1 LFNMKSF
8 LRPSRVITSV
18 TLLALLFISNYT
30 LTYTNNPP
38 TAKTGAPG
46 EGDCTDCHSGTAITS
61 GTEFKNLTI
70 STNMVD
76 DEYVPDS
83 TYKVTVSYVES
94 GKSKFGFSATAL
106 KSSDNSMA
114 GDFTVLSSTTTATDN
129 ATVNSKSRE
138 YIHQKSG
145 GTSGSG
151 KIDWT
156 FEWEAP
162 DKNEGDVKFYI
173 ALNSSNSNSSTGGDK
188 IVLKDFVIPASSRL
202 PEADIKTSSLTVCAG
217 DTLLL
222 DGTGSKKALSY
233 KWKTNGGTQKNLT
246 DSAIKVVWTTTGT
259 KNVRLVASNALG
271 DSKEESVSIK
281 VIAKTPITVTQTD
294 SVVCNGESIF
304 LEASGSVTGWKWN
317 TNETSN
323 KIEVFQSG
331 IYTVEGTAANGCVTK
346 SKEFDL
352 TILPK
357 TSITLS
363 TNGRDTFCSNE
374 SVTLY
379 SSVKLKNFNIIDK
392 AIPIAMG
399 SSDQIS
405 FKVPPGPYTFTA
417 EGVDTFGCDINPSN
431 LIDAFVSPQLLAP
444 DVTCVGVKTESLG
457 VEWPADPQVKKYEVS
472 LDSGKTWISPNDPT
486 GFGHQVTG
494 LTFGTT
500 VNFRV
505 RGKVFSYCQY
515 SETQELTCKTRECF
529 KVNYDVTADNGCEG
543 DSARLQID
551 NIDLEKYGL
560 AFNSKTYGTATRYA
574 FSGDTGNYQVN
585 ISFVDSNA
593 LSCPSVDTTIQLRIN
608 SKPRPQSLVGW
619 QRRAGENVLCAD
631 TLKKELTGTTEE
643 NGKAYTNYS
652 WMGEGVSENAGVFEL
667 DPGVPGED
675 NINLVYAVTN
685 EEGCEDSIEINVALD
700 PPMEV
705 SFTTNEK
712 GRNVNFT
719 QTISGATK
727 WKWYF
732 GDGDSSELENPSHY
746 YNADGS
752 YEVELRSTDTENV
765 CPQASF
771 KQSLDLVGD
780 GISYAALNADVYPVP
795 FTNVL
800 SIKLEKSN
808 EVYEMRLYD
817 TKGQVVFEN
826 ANVKALAS
834 FDLSHLNN
842 GVYLLYLSSKE
853 ELMTQ
858 TVLKQ

>member
-1 LFNMKSF
+1 MKSF
-8 LRPSRVITSV
+8 LRPSRVITGT
-18 TLLALLFISNYT
+18 TLLVLLLISNYT

-70 STNMVD
+70 STNMVN

-129 ATVNSKSRE
+129 GTVNSKSRE

-162 DKNEGDVKFYI
+162 STNEGDIKFYV
-173 ALNSSNSNSSTGGDK
+173 ALNSSNSNSGTGGDK

-202 PEADIKTSSLTVCAG
+202 PDADIKTSTLTVCEG

-222 DGTGSKKALSY
+222 DGTGSKNTLTY

-246 DSAIKVVWTTTGT
+246 DSAIKVVWNTTGT

-271 DSKEESVSIK
+271 SSKEESVSVN
-281 VIAKTPITVTQTD
+281 VIAKTPINVTQTD

-304 LEASGSVTGWKWN
+304 LEASGSVTGWKWS

-323 KIEVFQSG
+323 KIEVRQSG
-331 IYTVEGTAANGCVTK
+331 VYTVEGTASNGCVTT

-363 TNGRDTFCSNE
+363 TNGRDTFCTNE
-374 SVTLY
+374 PVVLY
-379 SSVKLKNFNIIDK
+379 SNVKLKTFNIIDK
-392 AIPIAMG
+392 AIPLAMAS
-399 SSDQIS
+399 SSDKVS
-405 FKVPPGPYTFTA
+405 FTVPPGPYTFTA
-417 EGVDTFGCDINPSN
+417 EGVDTMDCDINPSN

-444 DVTCVGVKTESLG
+444 EVVCVGVKTESLG
-457 VEWPADPQVKKYEVS
+457 VQWPADPQVKKYELS

-486 GFGHQVTG
+486 GFGHQISG
-494 LTFGTT
+494 LTFGTN

-515 SETQELTCKTRECF
+515 SETQELNCKTRECF
-529 KVNYDVTADNGCEG
+529 KVNYDIVSGDVCEG
-543 DSARLQID
+543 DSAKVQIE

-560 AFNSKTYGTATRYA
+560 AFNSKTYGSSTRYA
-574 FSGDTGNYQVN
+574 FAGDTGNYN
-585 ISFVDSNA
+585 IAISFVDSNA

-608 SKPRPQSLVGW
+608 AKPNPESLVNW
-619 QRRAGENVLCAD
+619 QQREGVNVLCAD
-631 TLKKELTGTTEE
+631 TMNKVLLGTTGED
-643 NGKAYTNYS
+643 GKAYTNYE
-652 WMGEGVSENAGVFEL
+652 WKGAGVIENAGAFEL
-667 DPGVPGED
+667 DPSAAGTESL
-675 NINLVYAVTN
+675 NLVYVASN
-685 EEGCEDSIEINVALD
+685 EDGCEDSLEVKVELD
-700 PPMEV
+700 PTKEV
-705 SFTTNEK
+705 SFTVDEK
-712 GRNVNFT
+712 GRNVSFT
-719 QTISGATK
+719 QTVVGATK

-732 GDGDSSELENPSHY
+732 GDGDSSDLENPSHY
-746 YNADGS
+746 YNTDGS
-752 YEVELRSTDTENV
+752 YEVELRSDNPENV
-765 CPQASF
+765 CPQSSF

-795 FTNVL
+795 FTDLL
-800 SIKLEKSN
+800 SIKLEKAS
-808 EVYEMRLYD
+808 EVYEVRIYD
-817 TKGQVVFEN
+817 TKGQVVFERT
-826 ANVKALAS
+826 NVQSAAS
-834 FDLSHLNN
+834 FDLAHLES
-842 GVYLLYLSSKE
+842 GVYLLYLSSNV

-858 TVLKQ
+858 TVVKR